1 MSNHNAKA
9 PPGNKQDVTKLND
22 RQQAFVDYYIQSNN
36 LSESARRAG
45 YAERSAASTAI
56 ELMKNPKIRNAINAR
71 LKQLESERIAE
82 DKEILEYLTTVM
94 RGECEDEIVVN
105 VGKGKGFTQAEKI
118 AAKIGAKDRLKA
130 AELLG
135 KIRGM
140 FLNKQEIELT
150 GNIPIV
156 IRDDL

>member
-1 MSNHNAKA
+1 MSKFSEQRKN
-9 PPGNKQDVTKLND
+9 PLLNE
-22 RQQAFVDYYIQSNN
+22 RQLKFIDFYIQSCNAT
-36 LSESARRAG
+36 ESAKLAG
-45 YAERSAASTAI
+45 YSQKNAYQVGSVLLT
-56 ELMKNPKIRNAINAR
+56 NPKIQNAINAR

-82 DKEILEYLTTVM
+82 DKEILEYLTAVM
-94 RGECEDEIVVN
+94 RGNSEEEIVVN

-118 AAKIGAKDRLKA
+118 AAKVGAKDRLKA

-140 FLNKQEIELT
+140 FLNKQEIELS
-150 GNIPIV
+150 GAMPVV

>member
-1 MSNHNAKA
+1 MSKVNEIRKT
-9 PPGNKQDVTKLND
+9 PTLNE
-22 RQQAFVDYYIQSNN
+22 RQKRFVDFYIQSSN
-36 LSESARRAG
+36 STESAKLAG
-45 YAERSAASTAI
+45 YSQKNAYQVGSVL
-56 ELMKNPKIRNAINAR
+56 LMNPKIREAINAR

-82 DKEILEYLTTVM
+82 DKEILEYLTAVM

-130 AELLG
+130 AELLS

-150 GNIPIV
+150 ANIPVV

>member
-9 PPGNKQDVTKLND
+9 PPGNKKDVTKLND
-22 RQQAFVDYYIQSNN
+22 RQQAFVDYYIQTNN

-45 YAERSAASTAI
+45 YAARSAGATAI
-56 ELMKNPKIRNAINAR
+56 ELLKNPKIRGAINAR

-82 DKEILEYLTTVM
+82 DREVLEYLTAVM
-94 RGECEDEIVVN
+94 RGEYEDEIVVN
-105 VGKGKGFTQAEKI
+105 VGKGKGYTQAEKV
-118 AAKIGAKDRLKA
+118 AAKVGAKDRLKA

-150 GNIPIV
+150 GNLPIV